1 MLIAKSE
8 YRSALILLTWATHI
22 AGIGAC
28 TLHVQAQ
35 AINQQP
41 DTIWWV
47 QVFAGSPQ
55 HAQRVAQSLRYVFPH
70 PYRDSILQVQPTL
83 WKVWLGPCTTRP
95 CTRELLKLARFY
107 YPDAFLVPVPTH
119 ASSSKKKKAPK
130 KERRATTQPAQ
141 TPTWYIQVGAY
152 RREFT
157 ADSAYARCQR
167 AITLAPCRIL
177 FHQGLYRI
185 VVGPFP
191 QENTAR
197 QQLPT
202 IRRHYPDAFLVQIP
216 THEQPAVNQHAPGK
230 SSFPP
235 PPSLPRPTH
244 TPTTRTTCIVFWE
257 SRLRDWNHWLKQRDS
272 LTRTLAVYRIQ
283 LTGPLPRTQALRIRQ
298 AVIQSGTHYPV
309 YVVRE
314 AAGYVVQVGNF
325 PTFSEALFRREEW
338 LPLYNEATVVQTR
351 IPYTVFLRDG
361 FLY

>member
-1 MLIAKSE
+1 MLIIKSGR
-8 YRSALILLTWATHI
+8 RSALTLFAWAPYLL
-22 AGIGAC
+22 GITAC
-28 TLHVQAQ
+28 TAHARAQ
-35 AINQQP
+35 VVNPKP

-47 QVFAGSPQ
+47 QVFAGSPPR
-55 HAQRVAQSLRYVFPH
+55 AQQVAQSLRYVFPH

-107 YPDAFLVPVPTH
+107 YPDAFLIPVPTH
-119 ASSSKKKKAPK
+119 TSSKKKKTPK
-130 KERRATTQPAQ
+130 KERRTTTQAAH
-141 TPTWYIQVGAY
+141 TPTWYIQIGAY
-152 RREFT
+152 RLEFT
-157 ADSAYARCQR
+157 ADSAYAHCQR
-167 AITLAPCRIL
+167 TITLAPCRIL
-177 FHQGLYRI
+177 FHRGFYRVLI
-185 VVGPFP
+185 GPFP

-202 IRRHYPDAFLVQIP
+202 IRRHYPDAFLIQIP
-216 THEQPAVNQHAPGK
+216 AHRQPAANPRAPGQAP
-230 SSFPP
+230 FPP

-244 TPTTRTTCIVFWE
+244 TPTTPTTCIVFWE

-272 LTRTLAVYRIQ
+272 LTQTLAVYRIQ

-314 AAGYVVQVGNF
+314 AAGYVVQIGNF

-351 IPYTVFLRDG
+351 IPYSVFLRDG